1 MYRLILVMESR
12 IRRNVYVRFGGEYLE
27 TYCSNTKTRWILSL
41 LLEKHGLF
49 FNDINLFVFHQANK
63 YMVNFI
69 RKIIGIDKEKFYLNI
84 EDVGN
89 TVSST
94 IPIALYEAKKEGKL
108 NGNIMLAGFG
118 VGYSWAGVLLRCL

>member
-1 MYRLILVMESR
+1 
-12 IRRNVYVRFGGEYLE
+12 
-27 TYCSNTKTRWILSL
+27 
-41 LLEKHGLF
+41 
-49 FNDINLFVFHQANK
+49 
-63 YMVNFI
+63 MVNFI